1 MAFSATTEVTSG
13 IARITLAGELDA
25 SSAPDFKA
33 AIESIVGQRPK
44 SLVLLMKELEYMA
57 SAGLRVLIFA
67 KQKLGVGTDLFIVGA
82 QPSIVETLQM
92 TGFHHSA
99 VLLDEYDAARIEQ

>member
-1 MAFSATTEVTSG
+1 MAFSATTEVTNG

-25 SSAPDFKA
+25 SSAPDFRA
-33 AIESIVGQRPK
+33 AIEKVIAEHPRR
-44 SLVLLMKELEYMA
+44 LVLLMQGLEYMA

-67 KQKLGVGTDLFIVGA
+67 KQKLGLGADIFIVGA
-82 QPSIVETLQM
+82 RPSVVETLQM
-92 TGFHHSA
+92 TGFHYSA

>member
-33 AIESIVGQRPK
+33 AIEGIVGQRPR
-44 SLVLLMKELEYMA
+44 SLVKELEYMA